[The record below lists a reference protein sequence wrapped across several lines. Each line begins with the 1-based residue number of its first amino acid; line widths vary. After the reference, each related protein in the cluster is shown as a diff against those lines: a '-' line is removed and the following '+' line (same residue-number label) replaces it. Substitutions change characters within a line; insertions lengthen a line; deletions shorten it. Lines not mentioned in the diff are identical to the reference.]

1 MQRAARHADVDNL
14 PRRLPE
20 EPLTPACSRRVQIIA
35 PLVNDW
41 IHDSHKM

>member
-1 MQRAARHADVDNL
+1 MPD
-14 PRRLPE
+14 
-20 EPLTPACSRRVQIIA
+20 EPLPLARRRRVQIIA